1 MTLDADMLVDR
12 RRIRRQLAFWRAFA
26 FVLAAVAIVAGIYVV
41 GYGDDVGSP
50 IRPHIARVTVTGV
63 ITEDEDLT
71 ELIGDLGKEAAVR
84 GVIVAIDS
92 PGGTTTGGEALYD
105 ALRETAAK
113 KPMVATVGTLAAS
126 AGYMAAIAADHIVA
140 QRTSIT
146 GSIGVY
152 FQYGS
157 VVPLLDKIGVSVE
170 TVKSAPLKAEPSP
183 FSREP
188 VPGAREMIARLV
200 NDTYQ
205 WFVDI
210 VAERRKLPRDVALRL
225 ADGSIYSGRQALDLK
240 LVDAIGDEDQ
250 ALAWLETRGV
260 DKDLPVLDRLP
271 DDSDG
276 AFSFVALSMNL
287 VGSIVGADVSAA
299 LQQRALDGLVSVW
312 HPQLMDN
319 Q

>member
-71 ELIGDLGKEAAVR
+71 ELIGDLGEEAAVR